1 MKHLNKL
8 FAAAL
13 LFAGLTSQ
21 AQDSNNPWAV
31 SFGVN
36 GVDTKVSAV
45 GNDSPKFIQLLNA
58 KENWNILPSVSYLNV
73 SRYVG
78 DGFSFGLTGSVNKI
92 DKWVTRDLTTE
103 STDIVSDPGDL
114 SYYAFD
120 ATIKYSF
127 MELLKSKWLD
137 PSINIGG
144 GYNFLGDASAG
155 TVNGGLGLTFWLT
168 EQVGLQ
174 LQSTYKHSFD
184 DNRTPNADIPTHIQH
199 FAGLTFKFGGKDTD
213 GDGIYDK
220 DDACPEVAGLPE
232 FKGCPDTD
240 KDGIQD
246 SEDACIDEPGTKELN
261 GCPDND
267 GDGIINKEDA
277 CIDEKGTKMMNGCP
291 DADGDGVADKD
302 DKCLDTQKGVS
313 VDAKG
318 CPLDMD
324 GDGIADYLDKCP
336 DTPKNAKVDDKGC
349 PVDSD
354 GDGIAD
360 YLDNCPDTSKGAK
373 VDAKGCPIIEETAEE
388 IEAENMKVEPVYFD
402 SNKSA
407 ITAQEKVKIDKLVNL
422 LQENSD
428 YKVKVN
434 GYADAQGADNYN
446 LNLSESRVSSVVK
459 SIISGKIKKER
470 IVQQK
475 GFGEANPAATND
487 TPEGRALNRRVEFE
501 VFKTK

>member
-45 GNDSPKFIQLLNA
+45 GNDSPKFIQLLNV

-78 DGFSFGLTGSVNKI
+78 DGFSFGLTGSVNTI
-92 DKWVTRDLTTE
+92 DKWVSRVPGTE
-103 STDIVSDPGDL
+103 STDIVADPGNL
-114 SYYAFD
+114 NYYAFD
-120 ATIKYSF
+120 AVVKYSF
-127 MELLKSKWLD
+127 MDLLKSKWLD
-137 PSINIGG
+137 PSVNIGG

-155 TVNGGLGLTFWLT
+155 TVNGGLGLTFWFT

-174 LQSTYKHSFD
+174 FQSTYKHSFD

-246 SEDACIDEPGTKELN
+246 SEDACPEEAGTKELN

-277 CIDEKGTKMMNGCP
+277 CPDDKGTKMMNGCP

-302 DKCLDTQKGVS
+302 DKCPTVAG
-313 VDAKG
+313 AKDNAG
-318 CPLDMD
+318 CPWPDTD
-324 GDGIADYLDKCP
+324 GDGVADKDDKCP
-336 DTPKNAKVDDKGC
+336 TVAGTVANNGC
-349 PVDSD
+349 PEVSEEAIKKLNDYAKTILFDTGKFSFQKQTFPVLQAITAILKEYPTAKFSIEGHTDNVGKADFNQKLSD
-354 GDGIAD
+354 GRANAVKQYLIDSGID
-360 YLDNCPDTSKGAK
+360 PFRLTSKGFGMDNPIDTNK
-373 VDAKGCPIIEETAEE
+373 TAKG
-388 IEAENMKVEPVYFD
+388 
-402 SNKSA
+402 
-407 ITAQEKVKIDKLVNL
+407 
-422 LQENSD
+422 
-428 YKVKVN
+428 
-434 GYADAQGADNYN
+434 
-446 LNLSESRVSSVVK
+446 R
-459 SIISGKIKKER
+459 
-470 IVQQK
+470 
-475 GFGEANPAATND
+475 AN
-487 TPEGRALNRRVEFE
+487 NRRVE
-501 VFKTK
+501 VKLFK

>member
-45 GNDSPKFIQLLNA
+45 GNDSPKFIQLLNV

-78 DGFSFGLTGSVNKI
+78 DGFSFGLTGSVNTI
-92 DKWVTRDLTTE
+92 DKWVSRVPGTE
-103 STDIVSDPGDL
+103 STDDVANPGNL
-114 SYYAFD
+114 NYYAFD
-120 ATIKYSF
+120 AVIKYSF
-127 MELLKSKWLD
+127 MDLLKSKWLD
-137 PSINIGG
+137 PSVNIGG

-174 LQSTYKHSFD
+174 FQSTYKHSFD

-213 GDGIYDK
+213 GDKIYDK

-246 SEDACIDEPGTKELN
+246 SEDACPEEAGTKELN

-277 CIDEKGTKMMNGCP
+277 CPDDKGTKMMNGCP

-302 DKCLDTQKGVS
+302 DKCPTVAG
-313 VDAKG
+313 AKDNAG
-318 CPLDMD
+318 CPWPDTD
-324 GDGIADYLDKCP
+324 GDGVADKDDKCP
-336 DTPKNAKVDDKGC
+336 TVAGTVANNGC
-349 PVDSD
+349 PEVSEEAIKKLNDYAKTILFDTGKFSFQKQTFPVLKAITAILKEYPTAKFSIEGHTDNVGKADFNQKLSD
-354 GDGIAD
+354 GRANAVKQYLIDNGID
-360 YLDNCPDTSKGAK
+360 PFRLTSKGFGMDNPIDTNK
-373 VDAKGCPIIEETAEE
+373 TAKG
-388 IEAENMKVEPVYFD
+388 
-402 SNKSA
+402 
-407 ITAQEKVKIDKLVNL
+407 
-422 LQENSD
+422 
-428 YKVKVN
+428 
-434 GYADAQGADNYN
+434 
-446 LNLSESRVSSVVK
+446 R
-459 SIISGKIKKER
+459 
-470 IVQQK
+470 
-475 GFGEANPAATND
+475 AN
-487 TPEGRALNRRVEFE
+487 NRRVE
-501 VFKTK
+501 VKLFK

>member
-45 GNDSPKFIQLLNA
+45 GNDSPKWIQLYNA

-78 DGFSFGLTGSVNKI
+78 DGFSFGLTGSVNTI
-92 DKWVTRDLTTE
+92 DKWVSRVPGTE
-103 STDIVSDPGDL
+103 STDVVADPGNL
-114 SYYAFD
+114 NYYAFD
-120 ATIKYSF
+120 AVIKYSF
-127 MELLKSKWLD
+127 MDLLKSKWLD
-137 PSINIGG
+137 PSVNIGG

-155 TVNGGLGLTFWLT
+155 TVNGGLGLTFWFT

-174 LQSTYKHSFD
+174 FQSTYKHSFD

-199 FAGLTFKFGGKDTD
+199 FAGITFKFGGKDTD

-246 SEDACIDEPGTKELN
+246 SEDACPEEAGSKELN

-267 GDGIINKEDA
+267 GDGIINSEDA
-277 CIDEKGTKMMNGCP
+277 CPDDKGTKMMKGCP

-302 DKCLDTQKGVS
+302 DKCPTVAG
-313 VDAKG
+313 AKENAG
-318 CPLDMD
+318 CPWPDTD
-324 GDGIADYLDKCP
+324 GDGVADKDDKCP
-336 DTPKNAKVDDKGC
+336 TVAGTVANNGC
-349 PVDSD
+349 PEVSDDAIKKLNAYAKTILFDTGKFSFQKQTFPVLEAITAILKEYPTAKFSIEGHTDNVGKADFNQKLSD
-354 GDGIAD
+354 GRANAVKQYLIDNGID
-360 YLDNCPDTSKGAK
+360 PFRLTSKGFGMDNPIDTNK
-373 VDAKGCPIIEETAEE
+373 TAKG
-388 IEAENMKVEPVYFD
+388 
-402 SNKSA
+402 
-407 ITAQEKVKIDKLVNL
+407 
-422 LQENSD
+422 
-428 YKVKVN
+428 
-434 GYADAQGADNYN
+434 
-446 LNLSESRVSSVVK
+446 R
-459 SIISGKIKKER
+459 
-470 IVQQK
+470 
-475 GFGEANPAATND
+475 AN
-487 TPEGRALNRRVEFE
+487 NRRVE
-501 VFKTK
+501 VKLVK